1 MKPTRP
7 LSPAQREAMRVLSD
21 HPYSARSL
29 GIDVRVLRALVRRGY
44 AGVIEP
50 EADGGG
56 TETKFYR
63 RGNNY
68 AN

>member
-1 MKPTRP
+1 MKPSRP
-7 LSPAQREAMRVLSD
+7 LSLAQHCAMLLLCD

-29 GIDVRVLRALVRRGY
+29 GIDVRVLRALVRRGL

-63 RGNNY
+63 RGKV
-68 AN
+68 

>member
-7 LSPAQREAMRVLSD
+7 LTRCQQSALRVLSD
-21 HPYSARSL
+21 HPYTSRSL
-29 GIDVRVLRALVRRGY
+29 GIDVRVLRALVRRGC
-44 AGVIEP
+44 AGVIES
-50 EADGGG
+50 EAGGGG
-56 TETKFYR
+56 TERKFYR

>member
-7 LSPAQREAMRVLSD
+7 LTRCQQSAMRVLSE
-21 HPYSARSL
+21 HPYRARSL
-29 GIDVRVLRALVRRGY
+29 GIDVRVLRALVRRGL
-44 AGVIEP
+44 AGVIES
-50 EADGGG
+50 EADGRG

-63 RGNNY
+63 RGNNC